1 MKILSCNYQP
11 HALGRQTSERG
22 AFLLPTIS
30 ILETVGFILSI
41 SVVEELRPRWLSL
54 PLS

>member
-22 AFLLPTIS
+22 AFLVVVFIS
-30 ILETVGFILSI
+30 EFTVFLKI
-41 SVVEELRPRWLSL
+41 SLDNIKIFN
-54 PLS
+54 

>member
-22 AFLLPTIS
+22 AFFVANYFHFGNS
-30 ILETVGFILSI
+30 WFYSFDKCC
-41 SVVEELRPRWLSL
+41 
-54 PLS
+54 